1 MGLTYLRNQSQAGVY
16 IWQYDIIFMIALILS
31 PSGQMLNIEL
41 RNAEPL
47 NSLERQLPS
56 SSENRLHIVGHNI
69 LAIFVS
75 YVVAPVGSVNAPA
88 LPPTFSSRRGTSHCR
103 VPFPLTL
110 WRYWCWAI
118 IIIEHI
124 DTSNI
129 SHLQI
134 AESVFPLVLI
144 LFSMFNFL
152 NNDICRQTTEVL
164 LRQVISTGS
173 GIGSHVCKP
182 SRRPHSTFENEN
194 LLPKS
199 EYWKL

>member
-1 MGLTYLRNQSQAGVY
+1 MYSKKFNAVHVGNKGSKVCGQNCSKRRSLQLWHPTHSPKVQVGSRSKKEYHGKVGLTYLRNHCQACVY

-88 LPPTFSSRRGTSHCR
+88 AALPPTFSSRRGMSLPSSLSPYPSTVSTLSHHKLLNT
-103 VPFPLTL
+103 LTL
-110 WRYWCWAI
+110 PI
-118 IIIEHI
+118 
-124 DTSNI
+124 
-129 SHLQI
+129 
-134 AESVFPLVLI
+134 
-144 LFSMFNFL
+144 
-152 NNDICRQTTEVL
+152 
-164 LRQVISTGS
+164 
-173 GIGSHVCKP
+173 
-182 SRRPHSTFENEN
+182 
-194 LLPKS
+194 
-199 EYWKL
+199 